1 MAAPHNSDH
10 HTASWRQNKY
20 LPPEKDGGKKK
31 ISREQTSAAHGT
43 AQRHSLWGFGGR
55 GYLGLAAGLQ
65 LVLVAAQP
73 LVVEADVFGQRAD
86 LLQPHLLRERALN
99 AVALV
104 DHFALAQQRSKQ
116 YKRGL
121 LKCFSS

>member
-31 ISREQTSAAHGT
+31 ISREQMSAAHGT
-43 AQRHSLWGFGGR
+43 AQRHSLREGESGEKRGGR
-55 GYLGLAAGLQ
+55 GYLGLAPGLQ

-86 LLQPHLLRERALN
+86 LLQPHLLRKGALN

-104 DHFALAQQRSKQ
+104 DHFALAQQTNK
-116 YKRGL
+116 
-121 LKCFSS
+121 